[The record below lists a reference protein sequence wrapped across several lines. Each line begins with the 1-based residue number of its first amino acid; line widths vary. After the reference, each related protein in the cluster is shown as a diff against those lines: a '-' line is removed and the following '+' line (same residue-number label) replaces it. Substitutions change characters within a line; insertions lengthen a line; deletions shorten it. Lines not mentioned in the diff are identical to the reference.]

1 VTNISTNPG
10 AAPLA
15 DGGTVADVTS
25 RAGKSLLA
33 RVVGVV
39 FSPRETYADVAA
51 RPRVLG
57 ALAVVLALGIGGAF
71 ALMSTDVGRQA
82 TIDQM
87 VRQMERS
94 GRPVPDAA
102 YQRLEA
108 MAPYLAYASAAAQ
121 LVFIPLVT
129 AIVAGIFIAVFNA
142 VLGGT
147 ATFKQVFAVVVHSW
161 LLFSVQSLFVLPL
174 DYAKQSLSSPTNLSV
189 FLPFLDEGTFLQRF
203 FGTLDL
209 FTMWWIVNL
218 AIGIGVLYKK
228 RTTPIATTLFV
239 IYGVIALIVAA
250 VGVAFSGA

>member
-1 VTNISTNPG
+1 MSTNPG
-10 AAPLA
+10 AAA
-15 DGGTVADVTS
+15 VAAGGTIAPT
-25 RAGKSLLA
+25 AGKGLLA

-39 FSPRETYADVAA
+39 FSPRATYADVAA

-57 ALAVVLALGIGGAF
+57 ALAVVLALGIAGSF
-71 ALMSTDVGRQA
+71 ALMSTDVGRHA

-102 YQRLEA
+102 YQRLET
-108 MAPYLAYASAAAQ
+108 MAPYLGYASAAGQ
-121 LVFIPLVT
+121 LVVIPLVSVV
-129 AIVAGIFIAVFNA
+129 VAGIFIAVFNA

-161 LLFSVQSLFVLPL
+161 MLFSVQSVFVLPL

-218 AIGIGVLYKK
+218 AIGMGVLYKK

-250 VGVAFSGA
+250 VGVALSGA